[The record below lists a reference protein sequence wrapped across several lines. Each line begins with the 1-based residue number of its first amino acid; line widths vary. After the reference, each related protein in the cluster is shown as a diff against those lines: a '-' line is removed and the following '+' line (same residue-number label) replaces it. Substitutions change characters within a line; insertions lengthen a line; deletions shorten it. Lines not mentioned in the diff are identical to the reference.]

1 MSRYHIRRCHM
12 LPQSTIVSK
21 NCWWNNPFL
30 VRTNSGNS
38 QRETTYSILRSV
50 SKARNRAKVYQKKD
64 KTVTMAP
71 LGFLEWRCEGRLNQ
85 GFPSG
90 LYLSRFTIYKT
101 PPSLNSPGFSQ
112 VGCSWRFGPL
122 RKTLSRQS
130 FCELFS
136 HFRKSTSYNLH
147 MWRLQSFVGKCHHW
161 YIAPPACQITGLN
174 ETNVWSRWWG
184 STLGSL
190 LGIEKVAWISLLD
203 GHWILVIY

>member
-1 MSRYHIRRCHM
+1 M

-30 VRTNSGNS
+30 VRTDSGNS
-38 QRETTYSILRSV
+38 QRETKYSILRSV

-136 HFRKSTSYNLH
+136 YFRKTPHTTCACEDSIL
-147 MWRLQSFVGKCHHW
+147 SFVGIHASIGISPLN
-161 YIAPPACQITGLN
+161 IAIAMAPRLVEKSFSCTSTSGVCQDFPNPPAGEAVCQHN
-174 ETNVWSRWWG
+174 G
-184 STLGSL
+184 S
-190 LGIEKVAWISLLD
+190 E
-203 GHWILVIY
+203 